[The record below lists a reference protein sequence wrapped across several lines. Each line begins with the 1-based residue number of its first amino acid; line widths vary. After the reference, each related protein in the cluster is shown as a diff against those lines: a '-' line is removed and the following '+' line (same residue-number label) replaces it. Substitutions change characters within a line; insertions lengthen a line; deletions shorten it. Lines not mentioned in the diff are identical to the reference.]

1 MAGVRPFELLYEI
14 PVRLF
19 QVPDDFYWSK
29 QIPGF
34 PLMISINMLI
44 IAGKNYPLGGL
55 GESKFNVNIQ
65 NTHAAAKAAKEVTR
79 QYNPSLEIYRKP
91 IPKMNSSNLNHSGRS
106 WPNIG
111 GKLMA
116 FLGVICAL
124 FIGTVAARAQLL
136 DYEPFN
142 YPVGTLASGTAGT
155 GTGETGNWTCGVSGT
170 IVSGLTYSGLPTANN
185 ALSSGTG
192 RQYISFAT
200 PITPVASGTNWYS
213 FLYTASGN
221 MGGNY
226 DGLYFLN
233 GGTGLFFGFG
243 MAPNSGTQGGFGLA
257 SMSTTGTT
265 VAGGAN
271 IASSFLGTYGVT
283 YMVAIEVIY
292 PASGSTDTIK
302 VYLNPVAGAKNPG
315 VSSTYSVSSSV
326 VGTVTGVGLNV
337 QGGANITVDEIRV
350 GVNYADVS
358 GYVAPPSAPAG
369 LTASLVSNL
378 ITLNWNAVS
387 GATGYYILRGTSSGV
402 YTTTNSTTSTTYTDN
417 SAVAGDTYYYV
428 VEAFNSSGPSTNSN
442 EVFITAPLALPG
454 VPPGLT
460 ATGTNGAISLSWG
473 VGTGA
478 ASYNVKRSTTSG
490 HETLYTNITTTS
502 FYDSNVSDGTTYFYV
517 VSSTNSAGESA
528 NSSEVSA
535 TPNLPPSP
543 PIGLTATAGT
553 NQVALSW
560 TASAGATSYN
570 INRSTTSGT
579 ETFLANVTTT
589 SFTDS
594 SAIKFN
600 TYYYTVTAISGDG
613 PSASSSEVSAT
624 VLGSYGPFAMSRLI
638 IRSAL

>member
-1 MAGVRPFELLYEI
+1 MKGMAGARPFELPHEI

-34 PLMISINMLI
+34 PLMISTNMLI

-65 NTHAAAKAAKEVTR
+65 NTHAAAKEVTR
-79 QYNPSLEIYRKP
+79 QYNSSLEIIANPYRK
-91 IPKMNSSNLNHSGRS
+91 MNTSNLNNSGRS
-106 WPNIG
+106 WPAIG

-116 FLGVICAL
+116 SLGVICAL

-142 YPVGTLASGTAGT
+142 YPLGALTSGTAGT
-155 GTGETGNWTCGVSGT
+155 GTGETGNWTCGQSGT
-170 IVSGLTYSGLPTANN
+170 IVSGLIYTGLPVSNN
-185 ALSSGTG
+185 ALSSGIG

-257 SMSTTGTT
+257 SMSTTGTI

-337 QGGANITVDEIRV
+337 QGGANITVDEIRG
-350 GVNYADVS
+350 GVSYADVS

-369 LTASLVSNL
+369 RTASLVNNL

-387 GATGYYILRGTSSGV
+387 GATGYYILRGT
-402 YTTTNSTTSTTYTDN
+402 
-417 SAVAGDTYYYV
+417 
-428 VEAFNSSGPSTNSN
+428 
-442 EVFITAPLALPG
+442 
-454 VPPGLT
+454 
-460 ATGTNGAISLSWG
+460 
-473 VGTGA
+473 
-478 ASYNVKRSTTSG
+478 
-490 HETLYTNITTTS
+490 
-502 FYDSNVSDGTTYFYV
+502 
-517 VSSTNSAGESA
+517 
-528 NSSEVSA
+528 
-535 TPNLPPSP
+535 
-543 PIGLTATAGT
+543 
-553 NQVALSW
+553 
-560 TASAGATSYN
+560 
-570 INRSTTSGT
+570 
-579 ETFLANVTTT
+579 
-589 SFTDS
+589 
-594 SAIKFN
+594 
-600 TYYYTVTAISGDG
+600 
-613 PSASSSEVSAT
+613 
-624 VLGSYGPFAMSRLI
+624 
-638 IRSAL
+638 